1 MAMFALIVIACCLAV
16 PLSKLAMRKAD
27 APRNGMEMELTG
39 RQVIAPSRA
48 GHPETNPLPAE
59 PMWVAPW

>member
-16 PLSKLAMRKAD
+16 PLSKLAMRKGD
-27 APRNGMEMELTG
+27 APRNGMEMERSG
-39 RQVIAPSRA
+39 RQVIALPRP
-48 GHPETNPLPAE
+48 GHPETSALPAE

>member
-1 MAMFALIVIACCLAV
+1 MFALFVIACCLAV
-16 PLSKLAMRKAD
+16 PLSKLAMRKGD

-39 RQVIAPSRA
+39 RQVIAPLRA
-48 GHPETNPLPAE
+48 GYPLSSHLPAE